1 MADNHHLRIDL
12 FLLVTLLLLGYSS
25 TYVVNFDDERVSFP
39 LNFRWM
45 DMPPETNIYRS
56 ATVDPWRDRLLKSL
70 RIQSISS
77 ENISNAKR
85 YASQAFHAMRG

>member
-1 MADNHHLRIDL
+1 MAHLRIDL

-39 LNFRWM
+39 WI
-45 DMPPETNIYRS
+45 DMPETSIYRS
-56 ATVDPWRDRLLKSL
+56 TVDPWRRDRLLKSL
-70 RIQSISS
+70 RIQSISP
-77 ENISNAKR
+77 EDISNAKR